1 MDSECVQPNGN
12 DDEAEHELEPILD
25 DDEPEI
31 GPLDEQPGNEGHAE
45 RDSDNEDEDDE
56 ELEDEHLEYV
66 DLDDEDDDQ
75 QQTLGGS
82 LPDAPPAD
90 LEALVHYVVS
100 KLVAEPESIEI
111 SSEQRGG
118 TMYIALRVPETDLG
132 RVIGREG
139 RTAKAIRTLVSIAGS
154 KSNVHARLDID
165 G

>member
-1 MDSECVQPNGN
+1 MDTERLQLN
-12 DDEAEHELEPILD
+12 DVESVSGPLLNDP
-25 DDEPEI
+25 EPEI
-31 GPLDEQPGNEGHAE
+31 SALSGELDGEVPDSEPE
-45 RDSDNEDEDDE
+45 LRDETEDDLEDEDV
-56 ELEDEHLEYV
+56 EDRHE
-66 DLDDEDDDQ
+66 EDDDQ
-75 QQTLGGS
+75 VRTLGGS
-82 LPDAPPAD
+82 YSEAPPAD
-90 LEALVHYVVS
+90 LEGLVHYVVS
-100 KLVAEPESIEI
+100 KLVSDPEAIEI

>member
-1 MDSECVQPNGN
+1 MDTERVQP
-12 DDEAEHELEPILD
+12 D
-25 DDEPEI
+25 DDESVAEPLLGEVEPENAES
-31 GPLDEQPGNEGHAE
+31 GAAPDGATLDSVPELED
-45 RDSDNEDEDDE
+45 DSDDDLEDEDV
-56 ELEDEHLEYV
+56 EDRHE
-66 DLDDEDDDQ
+66 EDDDQ
-75 QQTLGGS
+75 ERALGGS
-82 LPDAPPAD
+82 YPEAPPAD

-100 KLVAEPESIEI
+100 KLVSDPEAIEI

-118 TMYIALRVPETDLG
+118 TMFIALRVPETDLG

>member
-1 MDSECVQPNGN
+1 MDTERAQPNG
-12 DDEAEHELEPILD
+12 DHELETEPLLD
-25 DDEPEI
+25 DDEPELGSI
-31 GPLDEQPGNEGHAE
+31 DLAQSDRGADDDQDLD
-45 RDSDNEDEDDE
+45 DYDEDEDDE
-56 ELEDEHLEYV
+56 
-66 DLDDEDDDQ
+66 DDQ
-75 QQTLGGS
+75 QRALGGS
-82 LPDAPPAD
+82 FPEAPPAD
-90 LEALVHYVVS
+90 LEGLVHYVVS

-118 TMYIALRVPETDLG
+118 TMYISLRVPESDLG

>member
-1 MDSECVQPNGN
+1 MDTERVQPSD
-12 DDEAEHELEPILD
+12 DDEKLDPLLD

-31 GPLDEQPGNEGHAE
+31 GPIDDRPDNAGALEHDAE
-45 RDSDNEDEDDE
+45 RSDGDADETEFEDED
-56 ELEDEHLEYV
+56 LEYV

-75 QQTLGGS
+75 QQALSGS
-82 LPDAPPAD
+82 LPDVPPAD

>member
-1 MDSECVQPNGN
+1 MDTERVQPN
-12 DDEAEHELEPILD
+12 DDETGIEPLLD
-25 DDEPEI
+25 DTEPEI
-31 GPLDEQPGNEGHAE
+31 PGTGAAPEGDDP
-45 RDSDNEDEDDE
+45 DSDP
-56 ELEDEHLEYV
+56 ELEDEA
-66 DLDDEDDDQ
+66 DDDFEDEDVEDRHEEDDDQ
-75 QQTLGGS
+75 VRALGGS
-82 LPDAPPAD
+82 HPEAPPAD

-100 KLVAEPESIEI
+100 KLVSDPEAIEI

-118 TMYIALRVPETDLG
+118 TMYLALRVPETDLG

>member
-1 MDSECVQPNGN
+1 MDSERVRPNG
-12 DDEAEHELEPILD
+12 DDEAELD
-25 DDEPEI
+25 PSLNDDRPEIDPAGSRSVDPGDAGLDVEDDGYGDDE
-31 GPLDEQPGNEGHAE
+31 A
-45 RDSDNEDEDDE
+45 
-56 ELEDEHLEYV
+56 
-66 DLDDEDDDQ
+66 LDDEDDDQ
-75 QQTLGGS
+75 QRALGGS
-82 LPDAPPAD
+82 YPEAPPAD
-90 LEALVHYVVS
+90 LEGLVHYVVS

-118 TMYIALRVPETDLG
+118 TMYIALRVPGSDLG

>member
-1 MDSECVQPNGN
+1 MDTERVQPNE
-12 DDEAEHELEPILD
+12 DEAGLDDNEAGLDSLHGDSEYEIIATEAVPEGKASDSDPDLD
-25 DDEPEI
+25 DDF
-31 GPLDEQPGNEGHAE
+31 
-45 RDSDNEDEDDE
+45 EDEDVQDRHE
-56 ELEDEHLEYV
+56 
-66 DLDDEDDDQ
+66 EDDDQ
-75 QQTLGGS
+75 ERALGGS
-82 LPDAPPAD
+82 YPEAPPAD

-100 KLVAEPESIEI
+100 KLVSDPEAIEI

-118 TMYIALRVPETDLG
+118 TMYIALRVPESDLG